1 MKGLGGFG
9 HTNQS
14 EDAVPALAL
23 NTNHKNEKKN
33 FLLTAFGKLPAP
45 RQPGW
50 EPQADSNNQTD
61 DNHACLNSCPLF
73 SAQRSAH
80 RTFRLA
86 WAVVR
91 LGGTVRSRPGG
102 CRGKFNG
109 LYNRAGSGWI
119 DAFAFRWHGH
129 GPKLWNF

>member
-23 NTNHKNEKKN
+23 NTNQNHENKFVFDDLWK
-33 FLLTAFGKLPAP
+33 TSDRP
-45 RQPGW
+45 RPGC

-119 DAFAFRWHGH
+119 DAFAFRWQGH
-129 GPKLWNF
+129 GPKL